1 MKKLSTI
8 PSAVKA
14 KPFYQ
19 QPRIMFAIWL
29 FLSIL
34 YLVYRY
40 ITDQFWLVETFYGLL
55 WLSYP
60 FWLPQLFKGPKPL
73 VISDPR
79 NYVRFNAEQ
88 MLIGEA
94 NIEIKKVQKVAL
106 DVVEQ
111 QVYFSLPFN
120 SNKLPSF
127 VFAVEQLE
135 DFKAHLVK
143 GLGKIDY
150 V

>member
-1 MKKLSTI
+1 MTKLSTI
-8 PSAVKA
+8 PSAVQA

-29 FLSIL
+29 LLSIL
-34 YLVYRY
+34 YLAYRY
-40 ITDQFWLVETFYGLL
+40 ITDQFWLFETLYGLL
-55 WLSYP
+55 LLSYP
-60 FWLPQLFKGPKPL
+60 FWLPSLFKAPKPL
-73 VISDPR
+73 LINDPK

-127 VFAVEQLE
+127 VFALEQLE

-143 GLGKIDY
+143 GLGKIEY

>member
-1 MKKLSTI
+1 MTKLSTLH
-8 PSAVKA
+8 SAVKS

-34 YLVYRY
+34 FLAYRFF
-40 ITDQFWLVETFYGLL
+40 IDKFWVVETFYGLL

-60 FWLPQLFKGPKPL
+60 FWLLQLFKGPKPL
-73 VISDPR
+73 VISDPS
-79 NYVRFNAEQ
+79 NYVRFNAELMQ
-88 MLIGEA
+88 IGEA
-94 NIEIKKVQKVAL
+94 KIEIKKVQKVAL

-120 SNKLPSF
+120 SNRLPTF
-127 VFAVEQLE
+127 VFAEEQLE
-135 DFKAHLVK
+135 DFKAHLAK
-143 GLGKIDY
+143 GLGKIEY

>member
-1 MKKLSTI
+1 M
-8 PSAVKA
+8 
-14 KPFYQ
+14 
-19 QPRIMFAIWL
+19 
-29 FLSIL
+29 SIL
-34 YLVYRY
+34 YLAYRY